1 MNLAD
6 ANDDRP
12 EMAESAVVR
21 DDQQRSLDHKL
32 DRIAP
37 SRRAVWPKD
46 DRRSSE
52 RPSGPAPSDQPER
65 RSGASPRGEPPLQ

>member
-1 MNLAD
+1 MDWTDAD
-6 ANDDRP
+6 ADRP
-12 EMAESAVVR
+12 GREESAVSR
-21 DDQQRSLDHKL
+21 EDEQRALDHKL

-52 RPSGPAPSDQPER
+52 RLPRPAGSPER
-65 RSGASPRGEPPLQ
+65 RRDVLPPEEPPPV

>member
-1 MNLAD
+1 MDRTHAD
-6 ANDDRP
+6 DDRP
-12 EMAESAVVR
+12 ETAESAIGR
-21 DDQQRSLDHKL
+21 DDRQRALDHKL

-52 RPSGPAPSDQPER
+52 RLPPPGDPAQ
-65 RSGASPRGEPPLQ
+65 